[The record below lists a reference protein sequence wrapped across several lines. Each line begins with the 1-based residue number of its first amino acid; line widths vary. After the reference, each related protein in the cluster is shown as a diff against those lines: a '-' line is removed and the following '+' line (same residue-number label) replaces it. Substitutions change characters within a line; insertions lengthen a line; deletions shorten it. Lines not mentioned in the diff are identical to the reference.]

1 MAAGVLAL
9 HVALIWA
16 FGKGLQTRVSQ
27 VLVPVAL
34 LTQWLP
40 APQSPAAHPTS
51 TPAPLLAA
59 AQQPSKAAALH
70 DPTTTPQVPSG
81 ADASLLFTA
90 TATDTDTAMNT
101 AMNTALNTSKA
112 TAKPAPEAA
121 AAPLATAR
129 PAATRPDAPAALQ
142 LPSSSAAYL
151 HNPKPPY
158 PPLSARLGETGR
170 TVHKVWVGVDG
181 KPQRA
186 ELVSSS
192 GFSRLDRAAH
202 DAVMGWRYVPGTR
215 GGVAELMAFNVPIQW
230 ELLN

>member
-1 MAAGVLAL
+1 MATGVLAL

-16 FGKGLQTRVSQ
+16 FEKGLQTRASQ

-40 APQSPAAHPTS
+40 APQSPPAHPTPK
-51 TPAPLLAA
+51 PAPLLAA
-59 AQQPSKAAALH
+59 AQQPSKAAALLA
-70 DPTTTPQVPSG
+70 PATAPPVASA

-90 TATDTDTAMNT
+90 TATDTDAAINT
-101 AMNTALNTSKA
+101 ATAT
-112 TAKPAPEAA
+112 PAPEAS
-121 AAPLATAR
+121 AAPLAAVR

-142 LPSSSAAYL
+142 LPSSNAAYL

-158 PPLSARLGETGR
+158 PPLSARLSETGK
-170 TVHKVWVGVDG
+170 TVYKVWVGVDG

-192 GFSRLDRAAH
+192 GFPRLDRAAH